1 MKLIMKTE
9 KEILAEFVALV
20 FKANDDKDYLSKKC
34 LMNGS
39 LSSVRQVANDAIEI
53 SSQMRKSDQTKLDEK
68 LLSLGLPSL
77 HSLQNKSFRE
87 FMKILNRGSIKKEQ
101 EYRLV
106 RSISETEVL
115 SNKHQECAYNL
126 LECYEQART

>member
-53 SSQMRKSDQTKLDEK
+53 SSQMRKSDKTKLDAK
-68 LLSLGLPSL
+68 LLSLGLPPL
-77 HSLQNKSFRE
+77 H
-87 FMKILNRGSIKKEQ
+87 
-101 EYRLV
+101 
-106 RSISETEVL
+106 
-115 SNKHQECAYNL
+115 
-126 LECYEQART
+126 